1 MNTTTHRQ
9 PSILLSL
16 PEEVITSIIFYISES
31 SLVELSRTCRKLYR
45 LCSSPLEIRQRCL
58 TRRWWDRR
66 HNFTAMVN
74 CKDIHK
80 VNWLKLYIHRM
91 NVERTTTRLLDE
103 IIANPTNHINNFN
116 RIVDFGY
123 DAKDTLARHAQVEDD
138 QVDDPLARRY
148 QASIAL
154 QYLHR
159 RRALQIWQDLRSGVD
174 VPLEVAL
181 LAFDLFVMTGDSP
194 DVEEIVVDFDLLAR
208 LFLFQTPEFYLLET
222 SEKTLALITFLWEQ
236 GFKACPLGKYRA
248 MKNQFI
254 GLTMRT
260 VRTAIPLTLV
270 GIFCAVARRVGMKA
284 YPCGFPNHMLAIVE
298 AEGNEAVSVAGGAA
312 SASGKSNP
320 SNVNSAAAN
329 YQYYDLFCSPNRH
342 PRLDKQRLLDDLSSH
357 DPALIPSL
365 LSPSPTIN
373 IVLRQARNI
382 INTCQLTSRAE
393 ADIINICY
401 PRINHTY
408 ALYSAIAAHV
418 ILKPGYSHN
427 YVTQLSEICNSH
439 LPMDVRFLE
448 EEILPTVPEGREKGM
463 LTNVVGALRAQDE
476 MPRAVARREG
486 EGVRYKVGMV
496 LRHARYGYLGAV
508 FGWTQE
514 CKQGE
519 DWVQVMGVDGLNR
532 GRRQPF
538 YHVVV
543 EDGSVRYLAEE
554 NIRPIKPQLQNVQP
568 LMHLAGKYFKRF
580 DKETGMFVSNMQAEF
595 PDD

>member
-1 MNTTTHRQ
+1 MN
-9 PSILLSL
+9 
-16 PEEVITSIIFYISES
+16 
-31 SLVELSRTCRKLYR
+31 SR
-45 LCSSPLEIRQRCL
+45 
-58 TRRWWDRR
+58 
-66 HNFTAMVN
+66 F
-74 CKDIHK
+74 
-80 VNWLKLYIHRM
+80 
-91 NVERTTTRLLDE
+91 
-103 IIANPTNHINNFN
+103 
-116 RIVDFGY
+116 
-123 DAKDTLARHAQVEDD
+123 
-138 QVDDPLARRY
+138 

-159 RRALQIWQDLRSGVD
+159 RRALQIWQDLRSGAD

-181 LAFDLFVMTGDSP
+181 LAFDLFVITGDSP
-194 DVEEIVVDFDLLAR
+194 DIEETLSDFDSLSQ
-208 LFLFQTPEFYLLET
+208 LFLSQTPEFYLLET
-222 SEKTLALITFLWEQ
+222 SEKALALITFLWEQ
-236 GFKACPLGKYRA
+236 GFKACPLGHYRA

-270 GIFCAVARRVGMKA
+270 AIFCAVARRVGMKA

-298 AEGNEAVSVAGGAA
+298 AEGNEAVSVSCA
-312 SASGKSNP
+312 SASAGAGATAGKSSPTTAANP
-320 SNVNSAAAN
+320 AAVN

-342 PRLDKQRLLDDLSSH
+342 PRLDKQRLLDDLSTH
-357 DPALIPSL
+357 DPSLIPYL
-365 LSPSPTIN
+365 LSPSPILN

-393 ADIINICY
+393 ADVINIGY
-401 PRINHTY
+401 PSINHTY

-427 YVTQLSEICNSH
+427 YVTQMSEICNSY

-476 MPRAVARREG
+476 MPRTVARRDG
-486 EGVRYKVGMV
+486 EGVKYKIGMV
-496 LRHARYGYLGAV
+496 LRHVRYGYLGAV

-538 YHVVV
+538 YHVV
-543 EDGSVRYLAEE
+543 
-554 NIRPIKPQLQNVQP
+554 
-568 LMHLAGKYFKRF
+568 
-580 DKETGMFVSNMQAEF
+580 
-595 PDD
+595 